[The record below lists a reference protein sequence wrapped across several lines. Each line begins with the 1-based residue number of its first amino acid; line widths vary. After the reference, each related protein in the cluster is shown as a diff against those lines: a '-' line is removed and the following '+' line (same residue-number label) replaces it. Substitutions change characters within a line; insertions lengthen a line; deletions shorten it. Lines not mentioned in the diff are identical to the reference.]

1 MSDHHHGFGR
11 EVMDELAPLGRDLRE
26 KIPGVYTGYGEMHKA
41 AFAEGELS
49 KKTKELIA
57 LAIAITTHCDGCIS
71 AHARAAALAGATEE
85 EVAEMVGVA
94 ISMNGGPGTV
104 YGPRAFAAFR
114 EYKNK

>member
-49 KKTKELIA
+49 KKMKELIA

-71 AHARAAALAGATEE
+71 AHARGAALAGATEE
-85 EVAEMVGVA
+85 EVAEIVGVT

-104 YGPRAFAAFR
+104 FGPRAYAAFR
-114 EYKNK
+114 EYKNR